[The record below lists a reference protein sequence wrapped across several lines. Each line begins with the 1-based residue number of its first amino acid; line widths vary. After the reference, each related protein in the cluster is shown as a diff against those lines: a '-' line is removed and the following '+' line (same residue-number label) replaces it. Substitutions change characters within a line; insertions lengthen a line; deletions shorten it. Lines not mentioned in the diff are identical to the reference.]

1 MKEVEQLRLELVE
14 STNKVKQEQALVKG
28 KVEHDVT
35 DLMMTIEDQDRQLGD
50 LQKQLRKQAKQVSVC
65 KIIGFFWAK
74 T

>member
-50 LQKQLRKQAKQVSVC
+50 LQKQLRKQAKQVSVGV
-65 KIIGFFWAK
+65 K
-74 T
+74 